1 MPNISVTAHI
11 PIAIS
16 PRLKPKA
23 YRTITAGADS
33 IPLIQKAVNSKDATK
48 PSVQLKIT
56 TIFPLSQSLLTMN
69 RISS

>member
-1 MPNISVTAHI
+1 MPNISVIAQA
-11 PIAIS
+11 PVAIS

-23 YRTITAGADS
+23 YKTTTAGADS

-48 PSVQLKIT
+48 PNVQLKIAI
-56 TIFPLSQSLLTMN
+56 IFPLSQSLLTMN